1 MNDTSKCYGHV
12 TAQIIDK
19 EGNNK
24 IIEFKNA
31 VLVGGRS
38 ELGKILPNKIG
49 NTYEQFV
56 SRMIFGDGGTDGTTV
71 RYVDADR
78 TGLFGLTRASK
89 PVVANIDET
98 NTTQVIFTSV
108 LGFNDANG
116 YSLSE
121 MALVLNNDILYSMA
135 TFSPLSKTSDIQIV
149 WNWRVNL
156 L

>member
-1 MNDTSKCYGHV
+1 MKDSSKCIGHV
-12 TAQIIDK
+12 VATITNKNGK
-19 EGNNK
+19 EKTIN
-24 IIEFKNA
+24 FKNA
-31 VLVGGRS
+31 VLVGGRA
-38 ELGKILPNKIG
+38 ELVKVLANKIG
-49 NTYEQFV
+49 ATYEQYV
-56 SRMIFGDGGTDGTTV
+56 SRMIFGDGGTDGSTV

-89 PVVANIDET
+89 PVVASIDAT
-98 NTTQVIFTSV
+98 NTTQVTFTSV
-108 LGFNDANG
+108 LGFDDANG
-116 YSLSE
+116 YNLSE

>member
-1 MNDTSKCYGHV
+1 MNDLSKCIGYV
-12 TAQIIDK
+12 T
-19 EGNNK
+19 GK
-24 IIEFKNA
+24 IINKNGEESNIDFSNA
-31 VLVGGRS
+31 VLIGGRS
-38 ELGKILPNKIG
+38 ELVKVLANKIG
-49 NTYEQFV
+49 GTYNQFV
-56 SRMIFGDGGTDGTTV
+56 SRMIFGDGGTDGVTT

-89 PVVANIDET
+89 PVVTNIDST

-108 LGFNDANG
+108 LSFDDANG
-116 YSLSE
+116 YNISE

>member
-1 MNDTSKCYGHV
+1 MNDLSKCIGYV
-12 TAQIIDK
+12 T
-19 EGNNK
+19 GK
-24 IIEFKNA
+24 IINKNGEESNIDFSNA

-38 ELGKILPNKIG
+38 ELVKVLANKIG
-49 NTYEQFV
+49 GTYNQFV
-56 SRMIFGDGGTDGTTV
+56 SRMIFGDGGTDGVTT

-89 PVVANIDET
+89 PVVTNIDST

-108 LGFNDANG
+108 LSFDDANG
-116 YSLSE
+116 YNISE

>member
-38 ELGKILPNKIG
+38 ELVKILANKIG

>member
-1 MNDTSKCYGHV
+1 MNDSSKCYGHV
-12 TAQIIDK
+12 TA
-19 EGNNK
+19 K
-24 IIEFKNA
+24 IINKNGDENFIDFKNA

-38 ELGKILPNKIG
+38 ELVKVLANKIG
-49 NTYEQFV
+49 ASYEQYV
-56 SRMIFGDGGTDGTTV
+56 SRMIFGDGGTDGGNV

-89 PVVANIDET
+89 PVVASIDAN

-116 YSLSE
+116 YNLSE

-135 TFSPLSKTSDIQIV
+135 TFAPLSKTSDIQIV

>member
-1 MNDTSKCYGHV
+1 MNDSSKCYGYI
-12 TAQIIDK
+12 TA
-19 EGNNK
+19 K
-24 IIEFKNA
+24 IINKNGEENFIDFENA

-38 ELGKILPNKIG
+38 ELVKVLANKIG
-49 NTYEQFV
+49 ASYEQYV
-56 SRMIFGDGGTDGTTV
+56 SRMIFGDGGTDGGNV

-89 PVVANIDET
+89 PVVASIDAT
-98 NTTQVIFTSV
+98 NTTQVTFTSV
-108 LGFNDANG
+108 LGFDDANG
-116 YSLSE
+116 YNLSE

-135 TFSPLSKTSDIQIV
+135 TFAPLSKTSDIQIV

>member
-1 MNDTSKCYGHV
+1 MNDSSTCLGYV
-12 TAQIIDK
+12 T
-19 EGNNK
+19 GK
-24 IIEFKNA
+24 IINKNGEESAIDFSNA

-38 ELGKILPNKIG
+38 ELVKVLANKIG
-49 NTYEQFV
+49 NYEQFV
-56 SRMIFGDGGTDGTTV
+56 SRMIFGDGGTDGVTI
-71 RYVDADR
+71 RYVDANR
-78 TGLFGLTRASK
+78 TGLFGITRATK
-89 PVVANIDET
+89 PVIASVDST
-98 NTTQVIFTSV
+98 NNTQVVFTSV
-108 LGFNDANG
+108 LGFDDDNG